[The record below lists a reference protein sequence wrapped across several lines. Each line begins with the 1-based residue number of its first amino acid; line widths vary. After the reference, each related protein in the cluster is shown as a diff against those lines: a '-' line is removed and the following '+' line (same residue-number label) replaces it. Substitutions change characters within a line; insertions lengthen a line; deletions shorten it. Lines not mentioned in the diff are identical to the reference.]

1 MMDGTKQSDS
11 SIVAMKRANKEGRPS
26 AEPVERRD
34 GTKGKSVCQSTRRTQ
49 SRGSV
54 SQAVDRIRRAIA
66 RNPKER
72 LTALLHHITVEALRR
87 AYLGL
92 RKDAAPGID
101 GVRWKE
107 YGAKLEERLLDLHR
121 RVHRGAYRAPPV
133 RRVNIPKPDGRT
145 RPLGVA
151 ALEDKILQKAVVDE
165 LLTPIYEAEFLGLSY
180 GFRPG
185 RKAHDAL
192 DALAYGIERRK
203 VNWIVDADIRTFFDA
218 IDRDRLLR
226 FVERR
231 IGDRRVLRLLRKWL
245 NAGVMEDG
253 TWSDTGK
260 GTPQGSIVSPLLA
273 NVYLHYVL
281 DHPSEVAPRSSQR
294 RGDPGAV
301 CGRLRGRIPE
311 TGGRET
317 VSPRPGETV
326 RRVRAGTAPGKDA
339 TGGVRTICGSG
350 SATTRGA
357 ETGDVRLS
365 GVHALLCEDPEGTLP
380 AGAEAKRETDEPD
393 PATGGGEAVET
404 TARGSLGGREMVEPG
419 PERLAELF
427 CGSGEYALAARFLL
441 SAATAV
447 AASLAPPVPTRPL
460 QLGTVATDDGIALAI
475 REDPSPVAGA
485 AIPLA
490 VHTQGRS
497 RMP

>member
-1 MMDGTKQSDS
+1 M
-11 SIVAMKRANKEGRPS
+11 IVQRCIGGGIVR
-26 AEPVERRD
+26 
-34 GTKGKSVCQSTRRTQ
+34 
-49 SRGSV
+49 
-54 SQAVDRIRRAIA
+54 VDRRVRVDPILDESLECLLGRVLDDLSRHAVGLPVFHAHDSGFPNRAPPLQL
-66 RNPKER
+66 RP
-72 LTALLHHITVEALRR
+72 LLLRHVLPLATKPSLIHLDR
-87 AYLGL
+87 TPESLLRVQRL

-101 GVRWKE
+101 GVRWEE

-151 ALEDKILQKAVVDE
+151 ALEDKILQKVVVDE

-192 DALAYGIERRK
+192 DALAFGIERRK

-218 IDRDRLLR
+218 IDRDCLMQ

-231 IGDRRVLRLLRKWL
+231 IGDRRVLRLLCKWL
-245 NAGVMEDG
+245 NAGVMEEG
-253 TWSDTGK
+253 TWSDSGR
-260 GTPQGSIVSPLLA
+260 GTPQGANVSPVMA
-273 NVYLHYVL
+273 NVYLHYVRDQWFHRTWRPRVPKGEAIL
-281 DHPSEVAPRSSQR
+281 VRYADDFVAGFQR
-294 RGDPGAV
+294 RADAK
-301 CGRLRGRIPE
+301 RMSRTL
-311 TGGRET
+311 
-317 VSPRPGETV
+317 
-326 RRVRAGTAPGKDA
+326 RRV
-339 TGGVRTICGSG
+339 
-350 SATTRGA
+350 
-357 ETGDVRLS
+357 
-365 GVHALLCEDPEGTLP
+365 
-380 AGAEAKRETDEPD
+380 
-393 PATGGGEAVET
+393 GEAVET

-419 PERLAELF
+419 PERLAQLF

-485 AIPLA
+485 AVPLA